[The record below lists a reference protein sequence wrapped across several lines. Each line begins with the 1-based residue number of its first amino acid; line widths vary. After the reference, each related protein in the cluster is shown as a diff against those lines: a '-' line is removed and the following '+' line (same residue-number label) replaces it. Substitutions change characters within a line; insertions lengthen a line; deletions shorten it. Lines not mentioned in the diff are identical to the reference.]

1 MRFLSGDQNG
11 LIKSIKINL
20 NDVDING
27 AGVST
32 STISQDDID
41 PTRSVQKMEYNK
53 ETNKVRT
60 IRIECHHSNNISVI
74 YRQSRF

>member
-20 NDVDING
+20 NDVDENG

-32 STISQDDID
+32 STITQDDID
-41 PTRSVQKMEYNK
+41 PARSVQKMEYNR
-53 ETNKVRT
+53 ETNKVGL
-60 IRIECHHSNNISVI
+60 IG
-74 YRQSRF
+74 